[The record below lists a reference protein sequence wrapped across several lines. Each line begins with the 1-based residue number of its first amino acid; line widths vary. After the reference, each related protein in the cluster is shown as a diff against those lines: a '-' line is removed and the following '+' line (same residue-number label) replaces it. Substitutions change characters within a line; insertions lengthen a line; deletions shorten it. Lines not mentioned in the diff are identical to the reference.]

1 MNEEQ
6 IEKLQKT
13 TGARLEETHISW
25 LFLDGESVYKI
36 KKPANFSFLDFSTLE
51 KRKFY
56 CEEEVRLNKRLCKDL
71 YLGVVEI
78 NEHDGRLSF
87 GGSGSVLDY
96 AVKMRQLPDEKRMD
110 LLLKKGEVGRSHIE
124 EIAGI
129 VADFHKRIDVISDK
143 KYASA
148 GVVKRQIG
156 DLADFAD
163 TIEKACGMGEP
174 ARSVV
179 AACDSFI
186 EKNRGVFE
194 KRQESGK
201 IRDCHGDL
209 HSANIFLADRIY
221 IFDCIEF
228 NRDFRFIDL
237 SSEIAFMSMDLDA
250 FGRKDFSELFVKTY
264 VEKSGEDIEELLM
277 LYKCYRAN
285 VRAKVAAI
293 DYSQHPSEESA
304 ERIKHY
310 LLLAEEYSKQ
320 L

>member
-6 IEKLQKT
+6 IAKLQEA
-13 TGARLEETHISW
+13 TGAKLEETHISW
-25 LFLDGESVYKI
+25 LFLDGEFVHKI
-36 KKPANFSFLDFSTLE
+36 KKPVKFSFLDFSTLE
-51 KRKFY
+51 KRKYY
-56 CEEEVRLNKRLCKDL
+56 CEEEVRLNRRLCEDL

-78 NEHDGRLSF
+78 KEDNDRLSF
-87 GGSGSVLDY
+87 GGSGNVLDY

-110 LLLKKGEVGRSHIE
+110 LLLKKDLVKKENIE

-129 VADFHKRIDVISDK
+129 VADFHKKIDVISDK

-148 GVVKRQIG
+148 DVVKRQID

-163 TIEKACGMGEP
+163 TIEKACGMGEL
-174 ARSVV
+174 AKSVV
-179 AACDSFI
+179 AGCDTFI
-186 EKNRGVFE
+186 EKNRDIFE
-194 KRQESGK
+194 KRQEAGK

-209 HSANIFLADRIY
+209 HSANIFLADNIY

-228 NRDFRFIDL
+228 NRDFRFIDI

-250 FGRKDFSELFVKTY
+250 FGRRDFSDLFVKTY

-310 LLLAEEYSKQ
+310 LLLAGEYSKQ